1 MEFMN
6 QWAQQRQG
14 GLIPVNA
21 LNVNKEGD
29 SLHQQ
34 AEARWQDAAVF
45 SHWCDAGNG
54 LKWCSAF
61 SKKLKIGES
70 EEIMNMMDSS
80 AALFVPETLEIHKV
94 LNKLLGCDKRQFK
107 HFKLN

>member
-34 AEARWQDAAVF
+34 AEAQWQDAAVF

-54 LKWCSAF
+54 LK
-61 SKKLKIGES
+61 
-70 EEIMNMMDSS
+70 
-80 AALFVPETLEIHKV
+80 
-94 LNKLLGCDKRQFK
+94 
-107 HFKLN
+107 